1 MFGLL
6 FKLERTVMFMIDITV
21 NVIEMLQMVLIFDI
35 PIH

>member
-6 FKLERTVMFMIDITV
+6 FKLEGTVMFMIDITV